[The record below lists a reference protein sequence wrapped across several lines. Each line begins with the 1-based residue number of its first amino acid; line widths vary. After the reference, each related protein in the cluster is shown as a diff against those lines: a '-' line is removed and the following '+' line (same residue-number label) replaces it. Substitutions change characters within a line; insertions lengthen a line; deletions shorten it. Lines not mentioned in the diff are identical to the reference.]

1 MWKEW
6 ELMRVENIKKVI
18 DEKIVLQNISFEL
31 KPGEITALIGRNGVG
46 KTTLFSTM
54 MGIFIPDEGKITID
68 GEDVM
73 KNPSLKRKIF
83 FLEDS
88 MNYFNSHN
96 VKTIVK
102 LYRSI
107 YTDFDEIYFQNLMNR
122 FDIKMDT
129 KIISFSK
136 GRKALFFM
144 ILAFSLNVQYL
155 LLDEPMDGLD
165 VIIKREILDFILEQ
179 AKEKKTSV
187 LIASHR
193 LDELDEIADRVFI
206 LKGASLELDLYLEEF
221 RQRTM
226 KIQVAFK
233 TKGVPDFVK
242 NEAKLLYR
250 NGQIYTIYVS
260 EEKEEFLK
268 RIKREQVILLEEM
281 TMTIEDIFTFYLAE
295 EKISYLEL

>member
-1 MWKEW
+1 
-6 ELMRVENIKKVI
+6 MRVENIKKVI
-18 DEKIVLQNISFEL
+18 DNNIVLQNISFEL

-46 KTTLFSTM
+46 KTTLFSTII
-54 MGIFIPDEGKITID
+54 GIFLPDEGKVTID
-68 GEDVM
+68 GENILN
-73 KNPSLKRKIF
+73 KPALKREIF

-107 YTDFDEIYFQNLMNR
+107 YTDFDEFYFQELMER
-122 FDIKMDT
+122 FDMKMDT

-144 ILAFSLNVQYL
+144 ILAFSLNVKYL
-155 LLDEPMDGLD
+155 LLDEPMEGLD
-165 VIIKREILDFILEQ
+165 VMIKRDILNFILEQ
-179 AKEKKTSV
+179 AKEKHTSV
-187 LIASHR
+187 IVASHR
-193 LDELDEIADRVFI
+193 LDELDEIADRVLL

-221 RQRTM
+221 RQQTM

-242 NEAKLLYR
+242 QEAKLLYR
-250 NGQIYTIYVS
+250 NGRIFTIYVS
-260 EEKEEFLK
+260 QDKEEFLE
-268 RIKREQVILLEEM
+268 RLKREQVLLLEEM
-281 TMTIEDIFTFYLAE
+281 TMTMEDIFTFYLAE

>member
-1 MWKEW
+1 
-6 ELMRVENIKKVI
+6 MRVENIKKVI

-54 MGIFIPDEGKITID
+54 MGIFIPDEGKIIID
-68 GEDVM
+68 SEDIM

-165 VIIKREILDFILEQ
+165 VLIKREILDFILEQ

-242 NEAKLLYR
+242 NDAKLLYR
-250 NGQIYTIYVS
+250 NGRIYTIYVS

-268 RIKREQVILLEEM
+268 RIKREQIILLEEM

>member
-1 MWKEW
+1 
-6 ELMRVENIKKVI
+6 MRVENIKKVI

-54 MGIFIPDEGKITID
+54 MGIFIPDEGKIIID
-68 GEDVM
+68 SEDIM

-165 VIIKREILDFILEQ
+165 VLIKREILDFILEQ
-179 AKEKKTSV
+179 AKEKKDERSDCFTS
-187 LIASHR
+187 S
-193 LDELDEIADRVFI
+193 
-206 LKGASLELDLYLEEF
+206 
-221 RQRTM
+221 
-226 KIQVAFK
+226 
-233 TKGVPDFVK
+233 
-242 NEAKLLYR
+242 
-250 NGQIYTIYVS
+250 
-260 EEKEEFLK
+260 
-268 RIKREQVILLEEM
+268 
-281 TMTIEDIFTFYLAE
+281 
-295 EKISYLEL
+295 

>member
-1 MWKEW
+1 
-6 ELMRVENIKKVI
+6 MRVENIKKVI

-54 MGIFIPDEGKITID
+54 MGIFIPDEGKIIID
-68 GEDVM
+68 SEDIM

-165 VIIKREILDFILEQ
+165 VLIKREILDFILEQ

-242 NEAKLLYR
+242 NDAKLLYR
-250 NGQIYTIYVS
+250 NGRIYTIYVS

>member
-1 MWKEW
+1 
-6 ELMRVENIKKVI
+6 MRVENIKKVI

>member
-1 MWKEW
+1 
-6 ELMRVENIKKVI
+6 MRVENIKKVI

-54 MGIFIPDEGKITID
+54 MGIFIPDEGKIIID
-68 GEDVM
+68 SEDIM

-102 LYRSI
+102 LYCSI

-165 VIIKREILDFILEQ
+165 VLIKREILDFILEQ

-242 NEAKLLYR
+242 NDAKLLYR
-250 NGQIYTIYVS
+250 NGRIYTIYVS

-268 RIKREQVILLEEM
+268 RIKREQIILLEEM

>member
-1 MWKEW
+1 
-6 ELMRVENIKKVI
+6 MRVENIKKVI

-54 MGIFIPDEGKITID
+54 MGIFIPDEGKIIID
-68 GEDVM
+68 SEDIM

-165 VIIKREILDFILEQ
+165 VLIKREILDFILEQ

-206 LKGASLELDLYLEEF
+206 LKGAALELDLYLEEF

-242 NEAKLLYR
+242 NDAKLLYR
-250 NGQIYTIYVS
+250 NGRIYTIYVS

>member
-1 MWKEW
+1 
-6 ELMRVENIKKVI
+6 MRVENIKKVI

-54 MGIFIPDEGKITID
+54 MGIFIPDEGKIIID
-68 GEDVM
+68 SEDIM

-165 VIIKREILDFILEQ
+165 VLIKREILDFILEQ

-193 LDELDEIADRVFI
+193 LDELDEIVDRVFI

-242 NEAKLLYR
+242 NDAKLLYR
-250 NGQIYTIYVS
+250 NGRIYTIYVS

>member
-1 MWKEW
+1 
-6 ELMRVENIKKVI
+6 MRVENIKKVI
-18 DEKIVLQNISFEL
+18 DNNIVLQNISFEL

-46 KTTLFSTM
+46 KTTLFSTII
-54 MGIFIPDEGKITID
+54 GIFLPDEGKVTID
-68 GEDVM
+68 GENILN
-73 KNPSLKRKIF
+73 KPALKREIF

-107 YTDFDEIYFQNLMNR
+107 YTDFDEFYFQELMER
-122 FDIKMDT
+122 FDMKMDT

-144 ILAFSLNVQYL
+144 ILAFSLNVKYL
-155 LLDEPMDGLD
+155 LLDEPMEGLD
-165 VIIKREILDFILEQ
+165 VMIKRDILNFILEQ
-179 AKEKKTSV
+179 AKEKHTSV
-187 LIASHR
+187 IVASHR
-193 LDELDEIADRVFI
+193 LDELDEIADRVLL

-221 RQRTM
+221 RQQTM

-242 NEAKLLYR
+242 QEAKLLYR
-250 NGQIYTIYVS
+250 NGRIFTIYVS
-260 EEKEEFLK
+260 QDKEDFLE
-268 RIKREQVILLEEM
+268 RLKREQVLLLEEM
-281 TMTIEDIFTFYLAE
+281 TMTMEDIFTFYLAE